1 MINDI
6 GNFNNRYWDL
16 SCMLESSNK
25 RDIER
30 TIELIRKIGGKKVRF
45 ITLYGSMTVRKY
57 TNLSDIDIAVFYEG
71 DKDERFKFRMKILGR
86 VKDDFD
92 VRTFQD
98 LPVYIR
104 KEIISHGKMIYFRE
118 YDRIF
123 DIFMHTI
130 REFEDFKPRLDMYYS
145 SLEA

>member
-1 MINDI
+1 
-6 GNFNNRYWDL
+6 
-16 SCMLESSNK
+16 MLEPSKK
-25 RDIER
+25 RDIEH
-30 TIELIRKIGGKKVRF
+30 TIELIKKIGGKKVHF
-45 ITLYGSMTVRKY
+45 IALYGSTAIGKY

-71 DKDERFKFRMKILGR
+71 NNDERFKFRMKILGR

-92 VRTFQD
+92 IQTFQD

-145 SLEA
+145 SLGA